1 MKTIPFFLLIVISTI
16 LFSCG
21 SKDVE
26 KDKKND
32 NQTKEGGA
40 SNGTEIQSGSS
51 SEEVWEV
58 KRATGDL
65 ADMSL
70 GVCYTFDGD
79 KLTIGTGSFKNPGK
93 TEITDKTFSFTADG
107 TDVKF
112 IYDFIMNGDTM
123 VVTLQ
128 GSNQTFYMLKK

>member
-1 MKTIPFFLLIVISTI
+1 MKISPFLLITVISTI
-16 LFSCG
+16 SFSCG
-21 SKDVE
+21 SKEDV
-26 KDKKND
+26 KNNKKE
-32 NQTKEGGA
+32 NQVQEDGE
-40 SNGTEIQSGSS
+40 SDGTEIPSDSS
-51 SEEVWEV
+51 SEEIWEV

-70 GVCYTFDGD
+70 GVCYIFDGD
-79 KLTIGTGSFKNPGK
+79 KLSIGKGSFKNPGK

-107 TDVKF
+107 TDIKF
-112 IYDFIMNGDTM
+112 IYDFRMKDDTM